1 MLSRFL
7 RLAFL
12 ARLFGLRFL
21 FWQRLAVFMACIFA
35 ETVVT
40 RDFGNNTNVA
50 NGQKNVAFR
59 VDIWEKTL

>member
-1 MLSRFL
+1 MPSRFL

-21 FWQRLAVFMACIFA
+21 FWQRLAVFMACISA

-40 RDFGNNTNVA
+40 RDFGNITNVA
-50 NGQKNVAFR
+50 NGQENVAFR
-59 VDIWEKTL
+59 LDFFDFFL